1 MVLGWFRRGGAPQL
15 TVACVSGFCWLRAF
29 VRCGAGI
36 FFFVVLR
43 WLRRGGNPQLTVVF
57 VETWVVAVVAAGA
70 AAAVATGA
78 GTAAAVVGA
87 LVGSVG
93 AGIWRKDFRY
103 FFESVDSSERFVGFF
118 FEVAFFYLVWFG
130 SSFGVEFACL

>member
-1 MVLGWFRRGGAPQL
+1 MA
-15 TVACVSGFCWLRAF
+15 A
-29 VRCGAGI
+29 VR
-36 FFFVVLR
+36 
-43 WLRRGGNPQLTVVF
+43 LRRGGNPQLTVVCDDYGDI
-57 VETWVVAVVAAGA
+57 AVTAAGA

-78 GTAAAVVGA
+78 GAAAAVVGA

-118 FEVAFFYLVWFG
+118 FEVAFFDLVWSG
-130 SSFGVEFACL
+130 SSFGVAFACLKFLSVRETIVNVDGGA